1 MSFTCPVCY
10 EEFNKDSGKIPKIL
24 KCGDTICIICLQK
37 IYKNNKIICP
47 ICTIESNDD
56 IESIRI
62 NNFAYYTKNTIIC
75 QVCYKEFNNSI
86 NSERTPK
93 VLKCGDTICLSCLK
107 KNYNKEN
114 NEVFCT
120 LCAKTYD
127 EKLEDMPVNKCVI
140 QLGEE
145 ELINNIEVLNT
156 LKDKNAFDY
165 EFSIG
170 LMGESGVGKTC
181 ITHYFYKG
189 KPLKDS
195 LASIGCEYH
204 FKLLKIKN
212 KIIKIRLWD
221 TAGQEVYRS
230 ATMGLL
236 KGVDA
241 VLIVFSLAERYEER
255 EVNDKIITKEMFEEE
270 CKINSFK
277 SVRSSYKQYSQLS
290 DINEKIIYLI
300 GNKLDDVENRVIK
313 YEDAL
318 KLADDLKMDY
328 FESSAMTGE
337 NINKIFFKLC
347 ITLMAKVDN
356 KEKIQKNTIVINRLN
371 EQNQNQ
377 DNKKCCK

>member
-10 EEFNKDSGKIPKIL
+10 EEFNKNSGKIPKIL
-24 KCGDTICIICLQK
+24 KCGDTICFICLQK

-93 VLKCGDTICLSCLK
+93 VLKCGDTICLNCLK

-145 ELINNIEVLNT
+145 ELINNIEILGS
-156 LKDKNAFDY
+156 LKNPNEFDY

-170 LMGESGVGKTC
+170 LMGDSGVGKTC
-181 ITHYFYKG
+181 LTHYFYKG
-189 KPLKDS
+189 IPLKDS
-195 LASIGCEYH
+195 LASVGCEYH

-230 ATMGLL
+230 AIMGLL

-241 VLIVFSLAERYEER
+241 VLIVFSLAERYEEK
-255 EVNDKIITKEMFEEE
+255 EQDITKEKFEEE
-270 CKINSFK
+270 YKINSFN
-277 SVRSSYKQYSQLS
+277 SVRSWYKQYSQLS
-290 DINEKIIYLI
+290 DTNDKVMYLI
-300 GNKLDDVENRVIK
+300 GNKLDDVENRAIK

-318 KLADDLKMDY
+318 KLAKDLKMKY
-328 FESSAMTGE
+328 FETSAMTGK
-337 NINKIFFKLC
+337 NINTIFFKLC
-347 ITLMAKVDN
+347 ISLMEKVDK
-356 KEKIQKNTIVINRLN
+356 KEKVKKNTIIID
-371 EQNQNQ
+371 NQNVRNQ
-377 DNKKCCK
+377 NNNQKKCCK